1 MSLRSEASGTFL
13 GPLDA
18 GDTSATGAFDF
29 MSLPRLPRADVVSLR
44 VGLLYYEAPGDPARA
59 LTFCA
64 GVLGDRGWRECPAIG
79 LKFAS
84 PIFATACYEK
94 SGYSLLFTARPA
106 PRKPGKVAVTLE
118 NMGNVDTRTLPR
130 LRDATP
136 IWSARISTTY
146 VTSARVRAA
155 ADFTREAL
163 AELGW
168 NDYTLVESR
177 HDECHENETF
187 RVGKDGISLT
197 VRVSL
202 GLTRRDRTLVQYN
215 TSLRPLDHS
224 TPSLY

>member
-1 MSLRSEASGTFL
+1 
-13 GPLDA
+13 
-18 GDTSATGAFDF
+18 
-29 MSLPRLPRADVVSLR
+29 MSLPRMPRAEVVSLG
-44 VGLLYYEAPGDPARA
+44 VALLCYEAPADPARA
-59 LTFCA
+59 LIFCA
-64 GVLGDRGWRECPAIG
+64 GVLGDRGWHECPEVG

-130 LRDATP
+130 PRDATP

-146 VTSARVRAA
+146 VTMARVRAA

-163 AELGW
+163 ADLGW
-168 NDYTLVESR
+168 SDYALIESR
-177 HDECHENETF
+177 HDNRYQNEAF
-187 RVGKDGISLT
+187 RVEKEGISLT

-215 TSLRPLDHS
+215 TSLRPRHHS
-224 TPSLY
+224 TPSMY